1 MAGSLQSPSRKSPRK
16 STSMLVN
23 TPIATTIKSARKESN
38 EPAANAVNLLTR
50 KPLRRRSDIKLHASW
65 WDLARAGDSDQKNN
79 HESSKVL
86 ACGRNHAR
94 QDIIARQKKLDASFD
109 RFLRGGRLPEPPPP
123 PPMPEISLPTC
134 YSPCHFERRYGKRS
148 YAWKRIDKTPVLK
161 RLDPSFCGTSWH
173 DGGAHS
179 ARERANVDARAACW
193 AAPVRTRMYAE
204 DVAASPRDAAA
215 AE

>member
-1 MAGSLQSPSRKSPRK
+1 
-16 STSMLVN
+16 MLVN

-38 EPAANAVNLLTR
+38 DSSRECRQLVNE
-50 KPLRRRSDIKLHASW
+50 KPLVNAETLRRSDIKHNASW
-65 WDLARAGDSDQKNN
+65 WDVARAGDSDQKNN

>member
-1 MAGSLQSPSRKSPRK
+1 MAGPLQSPSRKSPRK
-16 STSMLVN
+16 TSMLVN

-38 EPAANAVNLLTR
+38 DPAANSVNLLTR
-50 KPLRRRSDIKLHASW
+50 KPLRRRSDINFNASW
-65 WDLARAGDSDQKNN
+65 WDVARAGDSDQKNN

-109 RFLRGGRLPEPPPP
+109 RFLRGGLLPEPPPP